1 MNTGK
6 ILRGKIQRV
15 PQVPW
20 RVCGRSPSSCPKL
33 GIFFPEI
40 LASVV
45 TGQHRCLLTSISLC
59 LPLSVQV
66 EKRLEL
72 VKQVSH
78 STHKKLTACLQGQ
91 QGAEADKRSVST
103 LCRAQAA

>member
-1 MNTGK
+1 M
-6 ILRGKIQRV
+6 
-15 PQVPW
+15 
-20 RVCGRSPSSCPKL
+20 
-33 GIFFPEI
+33 
-40 LASVV
+40 V
-45 TGQHRCLLTSISLC
+45 TGQHCHLLTSVSLC

-103 LCRAQAA
+103 LCRAQAAQNLRHRHPGWHPQDSQSLKLLMSPHVN